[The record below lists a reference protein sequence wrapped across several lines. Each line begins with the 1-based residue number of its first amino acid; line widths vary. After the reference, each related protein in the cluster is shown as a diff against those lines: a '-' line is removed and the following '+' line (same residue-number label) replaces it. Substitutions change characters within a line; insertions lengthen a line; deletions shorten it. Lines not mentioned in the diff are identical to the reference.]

1 MPLLQVTK
9 EKVVYIRVKEICNL
23 ILILKYIWFII
34 WEQIILLFN
43 FMIIFIIF
51 AYNKQ
56 GK

>member
-1 MPLLQVTK
+1 MTK
-9 EKVVYIRVKEICNL
+9 EKVVYVRVKEICNL

-51 AYNKQ
+51 VYNKQ
-56 GK
+56 G